1 MYENY
6 SPFVKERETLDNGFS
21 AGWGFHFRPSEEYVI
36 DCHAHS
42 GFGGNAAEYKALL
55 DKWFEYAEPFRLQK
69 IVLLLDKYSQMEV
82 MPELMSI
89 DERVQWMLFP
99 RSAKPCPTLIR
110 RSKELG
116 ACGLKLHNYDIMK
129 GLDTIETWNDPRWQE
144 TFEWANAEKFPI
156 LWHVTQRTSYS
167 PYHGGGNN
175 AYFSEGQKRGS
186 TVTNQMLL
194 DRLCDLMRKYPEL
207 PIIGAHQMYLG
218 LPKLSALFDEFENLY
233 IDTSVG
239 FYLRW
244 CDDLNDDDRRLY
256 HDFFLKY
263 YDRILFGTDTDIN
276 VGSIGMYQQQTF
288 MNHLR
293 FIHKLD
299 LPYDILQAVLYKN
312 SEKMFGMPPS
322 DSARKYNTR
331 P

>member
-1 MYENY
+1 MYTNY
-6 SPFVKERETLDNGFS
+6 SPYIKQRETLDGGFS

-36 DCHAHS
+36 DCHAHCNFEGTAREFKELIDS
-42 GFGGNAAEYKALL
+42 
-55 DKWFEYAEPFRLQK
+55 WFDYAEPFRLQK
-69 IVLLLDKYSQMEV
+69 IVLFIETASQMEV
-82 MPELMSI
+82 MPELMAI

-99 RSAKPCPTLIR
+99 RSAEPCPTLIR

-116 ACGLKLHNYDIMK
+116 ACGIKLHNYDIMK
-129 GLDTIETWNDPRWQE
+129 GIDPIEIWDDPRWQE
-144 TFEWANAEKFPI
+144 VFEWANAEKFPI
-156 LWHVTQRTSYS
+156 LWHVTQRVSYS

-175 AYFSEGQKRGS
+175 AYFSEGQKRGRV
-186 TVTNQMLL
+186 VTNVQLL
-194 DRLCDLMRKYPEL
+194 DNLKSLMRKYPDI

-218 LPKLSALFDEFENLY
+218 LDRLAELFDEFPNLF

-244 CDDLNDDDRRLY
+244 CDELNEHDRKPY
-256 HDFFLKY
+256 HDFFMKY
-263 YDRILFGTDTDIN
+263 SDRILFGTDTEIN
-276 VGSIGMYQQQTF
+276 VGSIGMYQQQTL

-293 FIHKLD
+293 FIHRLD
-299 LPYDILQAVLYKN
+299 LPYDILQDVLYRN
-312 SEKMFGMPPS
+312 SEKMFNLPPS